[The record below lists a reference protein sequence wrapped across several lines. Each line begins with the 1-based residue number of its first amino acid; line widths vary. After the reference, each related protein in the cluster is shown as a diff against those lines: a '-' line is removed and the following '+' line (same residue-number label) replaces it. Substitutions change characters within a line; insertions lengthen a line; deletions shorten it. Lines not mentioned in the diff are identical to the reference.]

1 MSVLLSIAILT
12 LLILVHEAGHFAAAK
27 LQGIHVN
34 RFSLG
39 FGPVLWR
46 YQGKETEYAIRALPL
61 GGYVGFPDED
71 EHSPYPPDDPDLL
84 KNRPVLDRLVVMSA
98 GVMANLLFAYL
109 VLVLMFASVGIP
121 SVTRIHPGILIPQV
135 MPDSPAERAGL
146 KAGDVVL
153 QAADRDYRGI
163 ADETAA
169 LAALN
174 DFQVLIRS
182 SENRPIP
189 LEVQRGEGDPLQL
202 TVIPEVR
209 GETVAIGVTLA
220 PPPGGDLASPSECG

>member
-1 MSVLLSIAILT
+1 
-12 LLILVHEAGHFAAAK
+12 
-27 LQGIHVN
+27 
-34 RFSLG
+34 
-39 FGPVLWR
+39 
-46 YQGKETEYAIRALPL
+46 
-61 GGYVGFPDED
+61 
-71 EHSPYPPDDPDLL
+71 
-84 KNRPVLDRLVVMSA
+84 
-98 GVMANLLFAYL
+98 
-109 VLVLMFASVGIP
+109 MFASVGIP
-121 SVTRIHPGILIPQV
+121 SVMRIHPGILIPQV

-220 PPPGGDLASPSECG
+220 PHQEVTLRPPQSVAEILTEAGNAYQRVVMLNLNGLQQLVQNFQSTAAQVSGPVGIVKIGADLARDDAASLFNFTALISINLAFLNLLPLPALDGGHIAFLILEAIRGNGCPSIWRSG